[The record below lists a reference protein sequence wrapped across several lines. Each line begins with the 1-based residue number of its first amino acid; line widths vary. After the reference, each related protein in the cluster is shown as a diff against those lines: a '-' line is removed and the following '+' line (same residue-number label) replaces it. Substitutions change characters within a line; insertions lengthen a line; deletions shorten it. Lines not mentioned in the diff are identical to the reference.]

1 MQLWT
6 RAQDSIPANH
16 IEENRTWLD
25 NQPHYFEN
33 KEVKKWVTSQ
43 TCCTVSAVLNLSI
56 DLYSLTISR
65 SNLIYI
71 HMLCRLESFSL
82 VDLWYVPLRRIFI
95 G

>member
-16 IEENRTWLD
+16 IEENRTELD

-56 DLYSLTISR
+56 DLYSLTISK
-65 SNLIYI
+65 SNRHI
-71 HMLCRLESFSL
+71 HKN
-82 VDLWYVPLRRIFI
+82 
-95 G
+95 